1 MLDPLGREAGP
12 LWPAGGGPQG
22 LAGTMKRFSWH
33 RVLAIFIKELQQM
46 LRDRLTFAMAIGVP
60 ILQLVLF
67 GYAINTDPKGLPTA
81 LVSADAGPLA
91 RSLSAALQNTGYF
104 RITHSG
110 TSEREAEAL
119 IESGDVQF
127 MVVIPDDF
135 TQRVLRGERP
145 AVLVAV
151 DATDPSASG
160 NAIAALTSV
169 AGQALEHDLKG
180 ALAPLHAGAA
190 PFEVRVHRRYNP
202 EGLSRYNIVPGLIGT
217 ILTMTMVMLTGLA
230 MTRERERG
238 TMENLL
244 ATPVRPFEVMAGKI
258 LPYVVIG
265 YVQLGVI
272 LTAAALLFEVPL
284 VGSLVLLLAMIG
296 IFMLANLAVGFTF
309 STLAKN
315 QLQAMQMTFFFFLPS
330 MLLSGFMFPFRGMP
344 VWAQYVGEVLPLT
357 HFLRIV
363 RGIMLKG
370 HGAAAV
376 LPELWPLLA
385 FLFVAGALALKRYRQ
400 TLD

>member
-1 MLDPLGREAGP
+1 M
-12 LWPAGGGPQG
+12 
-22 LAGTMKRFSWH
+22 TVFSFA
-33 RVLAIFIKELQQM
+33 RMAAVFVKEFQQM
-46 LRDRLTFAMAIGVP
+46 LRDRLTFGMAVGIPV
-60 ILQLVLF
+60 LQLLLF

-81 LVSADAGPLA
+81 LIATDTGPLA
-91 RSLSAALQNTGYF
+91 RTLAAALQNTGYF
-104 RITHSG
+104 KVVHTG
-110 TSEREAEAL
+110 TREADGEAL
-119 IESGDVQF
+119 VERGEVQF
-127 MVVIPDDF
+127 LVVIPSDF
-135 TQRVLRGERP
+135 DRRVVRGEQP
-145 AVLVAV
+145 AILVSV

-160 NAIAALTSV
+160 NAIAALNGV
-169 AGQALEHDLKG
+169 AAQALRHDLVG
-180 ALAPLHAGAA
+180 PLRALAAGAA
-190 PFEVRVHRRYNP
+190 PYEVRIHRRYNP

-217 ILTMTMVMLTGLA
+217 ILTMTMVMLTSLA

-244 ATPVRPFEVMAGKI
+244 ATPVRPGEVMVGKI

-272 LTAAALLFEVPL
+272 LLAAWWLFEVPM
-284 VGSLVLLLAMIG
+284 VGSFTLLMAMIG
-296 IFMLANLAVGFTF
+296 VFIVANLAVGFTF

-344 VWAQYVGEVLPLT
+344 GWAQGIGELLPLT

-370 HGAAAV
+370 NDAAQL
-376 LPELWPLLA
+376 LPALWPMLA
-385 FLFVAGALALKRYRQ
+385 FLAVAGIVALKRYRR